1 MYEVSDGRPR
11 GPSSSP
17 SSYGH
22 PGRELP
28 ILFHLADVSR
38 PRAKPVE
45 KQLEKPMGEPAHIL
59 AAVERLRPD
68 VETQAAVAVAP
79 PVVAPASEMTA
90 VPPAKVEAVT
100 VPEIA
105 PEVVAEPAATLPP
118 VVVPEVIET
127 KPAVEAP
134 KAVEVAKVEVAE
146 HSEVVDAEAVTSPE
160 PSAAKKAAVVH
171 PVHLRKKPKTS
182 ASEDWFASHG
192 KYIAIVFVV
201 ALCGTVYF
209 ARNNREKAVAK
220 AEPAPQSPLI
230 ETIAPAKSSGEQ
242 NLWPETMTQNRV
254 TEQAAAT
261 PVQTAS
267 ATESKVELLAPQTVA
282 ETPSDKKKD
291 NLFEFAA
298 AKGEERLAARTDDA
312 AKSAAPALATPAE
325 PTNYPVTPPP
335 PSQYPVT
342 NAPTAYPSTSTNS
355 TSAYPSTSPSALPSN
370 APVAPPTMPSSYPAP
385 AYQPAPQNGPS
396 IDYRSQFPAAPAP
409 PAQQQAWPPAGSGQQ
424 PSSYQPFDNTARGQR
439 NERTGSG
446 TY

>member
-11 GPSSSP
+11 DPSSSP
-17 SSYGH
+17 S
-22 PGRELP
+22 GRELP

-45 KQLEKPMGEPAHIL
+45 KPFEKPMGEPAHIL
-59 AAVERLRPD
+59 AAVERLRPA
-68 VETQAAVAVAP
+68 VEPQAAVAVPP
-79 PVVAPASEMTA
+79 PVMAPVTEPTA
-90 VPPAKVEAVT
+90 LPTARVEAV
-100 VPEIA
+100 VSLEIA
-105 PEVVAEPAATLPP
+105 PEDVADPAATSAP
-118 VVVPEVIET
+118 VVVPEAIET
-127 KPAVEAP
+127 KPAVDSP
-134 KAVEVAKVEVAE
+134 KAVEVAKAEVAK
-146 HSEVVDAEAVTSPE
+146 HSEVADTE
-160 PSAAKKAAVVH
+160 PSAAKNAAVVH

-192 KYIAIVFVV
+192 KYIAIAFVV

-209 ARNNREKAVAK
+209 ARSNREKPVAK

-230 ETIAPAKSSGEQ
+230 ETITPAKSSGDQ
-242 NLWPETMTQNRV
+242 NLWPEAMTHNHK
-254 TEQAAAT
+254 TEQAAGT
-261 PVQTAS
+261 PVQTAF

-282 ETPSDKKKD
+282 EAPADKKRD

-298 AKGEERLAARTDDA
+298 AKGEERLAARTDDG
-312 AKSAAPALATPAE
+312 AKAAAPALATPAAPAE
-325 PTNYPVTPPP
+325 PTNYPITPPP

-342 NAPTAYPSTSTNS
+342 NAPTAYPSTSLNS
-355 TSAYPSTSPSALPSN
+355 AAAYPSSSPPN

-385 AYQPAPQNGPS
+385 AYQPTPQNGPS

-409 PAQQQAWPPAGSGQQ
+409 PAQQQAWPPAGYGGQ
-424 PSSYQPFDNTARGQR
+424 PGSYQPFDNTARGQR